1 MSVVRR
7 RAAIAEALAAILIA
21 AAIIGQLVFSLS
33 LEPPDVAFFLTNFFS
48 FFTILSNI
56 SAVLALACGAWYLWR
71 AERFPTWFVTAFAA
85 AVTYMAAT
93 GIVYNTLLRGVSLDQ
108 ESTLGWSNE
117 VLHLVGPILVVGLWL
132 LVHRRDALRWSHVF
146 VAAVFPV
153 VWAVY
158 TLIRGALTGWYPYPF
173 LNPAQPGG
181 YGAVAVYVVAIAGII
196 IGIDALLIWG
206 SRRVRAGS

>member
-1 MSVVRR
+1 MGSIRR

-33 LEPPDVAFFLTNFFS
+33 LEPLDVAFFLTNFFS

-56 SAVLALACGAWYLWR
+56 SAVLALAWGAWYLWR